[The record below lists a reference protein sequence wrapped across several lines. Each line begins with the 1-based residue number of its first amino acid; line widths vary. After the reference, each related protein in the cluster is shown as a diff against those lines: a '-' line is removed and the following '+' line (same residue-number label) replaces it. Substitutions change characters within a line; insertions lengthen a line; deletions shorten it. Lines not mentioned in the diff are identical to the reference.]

1 MYLKPF
7 RSDNMLLLMFMEVM
21 IFGLK
26 LL

>member
-7 RSDNMLLLMFMEVM
+7 RSDMLLLMFMEVM